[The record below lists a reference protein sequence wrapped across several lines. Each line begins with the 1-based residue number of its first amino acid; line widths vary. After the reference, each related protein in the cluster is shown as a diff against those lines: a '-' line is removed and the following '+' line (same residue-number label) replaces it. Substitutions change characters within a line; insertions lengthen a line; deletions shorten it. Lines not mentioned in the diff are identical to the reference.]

1 MPKTF
6 TTIGDKEQYATYMW
20 RNIICQWDDDDIA
33 LPNHLSNV
41 NKYFTNETNILHW
54 KMVYFIM
61 NLILLLYFLLIL
73 ALFSE
78 NQHGS
83 YRRTSS

>member
-6 TTIGDKEQYATYMW
+6 TTIGDKEQYATYNV
-20 RNIICQWDDDDIA
+20 RDIICQWDDDDIA

-54 KMVYFIM
+54 KNGIFYNEPHIRCYFFVGNSGIVFRKSAWK
-61 NLILLLYFLLIL
+61 L
-73 ALFSE
+73 
-78 NQHGS
+78 
-83 YRRTSS
+83 